1 MYCVRLNAISLCDT
15 PHLVAT
21 EDGEK
26 ILALVRNAL
35 PLATPENPVA
45 VDVGFSETLTGSF
58 LSAILL
64 PFYLEPDLDP
74 QTIVFLT
81 LSDTD
86 EDLVAQVR
94 NSAQHYASDPEAY
107 DKAIAEVLEDLVG
120 NSPQHEG
127 SQHPNPRGLAGL
139 IENVVNTITYT
150 YDTAAGAEF
159 DLSLSG
165 IIVVPGRRTAAA
177 LAGWYALAT
186 WSNWDTLLTDDQGY
200 VLYPIPQDT
209 EDDGRLRIF
218 TETREPIL
226 ELHCADNFARALG
239 FDDHFALQSWA
250 AANPALWGNSY
261 GEQMFHLPIA
271 YNAQEQPTLE
281 AVLNHWRAVARR
293 LNKA

>member
-1 MYCVRLNAISLCDT
+1 MYCVRLNAMNLCST
-15 PHLVAT
+15 PHLVAD
-21 EDGEK
+21 EDGQK
-26 ILALVRNAL
+26 ILALVRDAL

-45 VDVGFSETLTGSF
+45 VDIGFSATLTGSF

-86 EDLVAQVR
+86 KNLVTQVR
-94 NSAQHYASDPEAY
+94 NSAQRYASNPEAY
-107 DKAIAEVLEDLVG
+107 NKAIAEELEDLVSS
-120 NSPQHEG
+120 SPRHEG
-127 SQHPNPRGLAGL
+127 SQYPNPRGLAGL
-139 IENVVNTITYT
+139 IENVINTIAYT
-150 YDTAAGAEF
+150 YDTATGPEF

-177 LAGWYALAT
+177 LAGWYALAA
-186 WSNWDTLLTDDQGY
+186 WSNRDTLLTDDQGY

-209 EDDGRLRIF
+209 EDDGRLRTF
-218 TETREPIL
+218 AEAREPVL

-239 FDDHFALQSWA
+239 FDDRFALQNWA
-250 AANPALWGNSY
+250 AANPAFWGNPY

-271 YNAQEQPTLE
+271 YGAQEQPTLE
-281 AVLNHWRAVARR
+281 AVLNHWQTVAHR